1 MVFIMYQLLTEHV
14 RRFKRWGNLKVY
26 AILNAIEIVTWAAV
40 AFMVIQ
46 ANTRYCVG
54 TNCILAWIIVVLAI
68 IQRYVGMSSLW
79 PCRSR
84 Y

>member
-1 MVFIMYQLLTEHV
+1 MVFILYQILTEHF
-14 RRFKRWGNLKVY
+14 RPFKRWASLKAY

-54 TNCILAWIIVVLAI
+54 TNCILAWIVVVLAI
-68 IQRYVGMSSLW
+68 VMR
-79 PCRSR
+79 
-84 Y
+84 